1 MEKISSNIVYVVL
14 IIIALVGAFYIGRNS
29 GKNASKPNAEF
40 EPAPRNS
47 VKPEAKKANE
57 SKVEEKPVYSKR
69 PPITRDLN
77 DPDSLLSELENP
89 KN

>member
-1 MEKISSNIVYVVL
+1 MEKISSNIVYIVL
-14 IIIALVGAFYIGRNS
+14 IIAALVGAFYIGRNS

-47 VKPEAKKANE
+47 VKPEAKKAQSE
-57 SKVEEKPVYSKR
+57 AKEKPVYSNR
-69 PPITRDLN
+69 APITRDLN
-77 DPDSLLSELENP
+77 DPDSLLSERENP

>member
-14 IIIALVGAFYIGRNS
+14 IIIALVAVFYIGRAS
-29 GKNASKPNAEF
+29 GKNASKPNADF
-40 EPAPRNS
+40 EPVLRNS
-47 VKPEAKKANE
+47 VKPEAKKAE
-57 SKVEEKPVYSKR
+57 SKVEEKPVYSNR

-77 DPDSLLSELENP
+77 DLDSLLIELDNP

>member
-1 MEKISSNIVYVVL
+1 MERISSNIVYIVL
-14 IIIALVGAFYIGRNS
+14 ITIALVAAFYIGRNS
-29 GKNASKPNAEF
+29 GRNASKPTMEF
-40 EPAPRNS
+40 EPVPRNS
-47 VKPEAKKANE
+47 VKPEAKKAE
-57 SKVEEKPVYSKR
+57 SKVKEKPVYSNR